1 MLGGFVDILKSFAKK
16 KNPRSLSELAQR
28 SVDEKWSIW
37 SLKGGLQTFP
47 ETLAESA
54 KAAGV
59 ELFLETDCTGL
70 EFVGE
75 KGVLV
80 KNNKEEFIA
89 SRVISALPAFQLA
102 RLVLESHQN
111 LASLLQSIPAVTVAV
126 VNMVSFISFFK
137 FYLTDQLKILGMEW
151 KTIRKG
157 CFRSARAFV

>member
-1 MLGGFVDILKSFAKK
+1 MLKSFSKK
-16 KNPRSLSELAQR
+16 KIPKPLSELAQR
-28 SVDEKWSIW
+28 SVNEKWSVW

-75 KGVLV
+75 EGVLV

-111 LASLLQSIPAVTVAV
+111 LASLLQSIPSVTVAV
-126 VNMVSFISFFK
+126 VNMVSFTSFFQV
-137 FYLTDQLKILGMEW
+137 QLNGSIVNFRNGMEND
-151 KTIRKG
+151 
-157 CFRSARAFV
+157 